1 MSIRKQWLI
10 VLISTAL
17 VFVAVNTLLLTF
29 FVNRNFQNYT
39 RENYEMH
46 IGQIKVLAENFLTEE
61 GYTTRQIQAQLQ
73 AHLSDPITGIKLHD
87 SEGILIAEVN
97 TDFPDRQGMMGR
109 SMMDFMMGI
118 PLEEIEVFEIISGEN
133 PAGQLTIYARSSI
146 TNSMATRM
154 FTIRIIGSTFLAFGI
169 VLIIVILAGITIS
182 RQMSRDLIAT
192 LDQAVNIEIGNESK
206 VNYSKVTEIKALQ
219 QNLEI
224 LNSKLKLK
232 QKSRKNLMDE
242 LMHQAR
248 TPLTILKT
256 HLEALNDGMIVM
268 DSEKIKLCESQI
280 ENITAIMNNMGKIID
295 ANREISVV
303 RNEEFELKQ
312 TLRQIING
320 LKLSFQK
327 KEIELTLVEKDNV
340 ILYTDKNK
348 LSQSIY
354 NILTNALKFTPP
366 GGKVTVSYAML
377 EDFVEI
383 IIEDTGS
390 GISKEDQKYLFD
402 AYYRGKNSLN
412 IPGEGLGL
420 FIAKDNLDKI
430 NGRISVESEIGKGSK
445 FVICQGVYQGVRPL
459 GR

>member
-10 VLISTAL
+10 ALISTAL
-17 VFVAVNTLLLTF
+17 VFVAVNTLLLTYLI
-29 FVNRNFQNYT
+29 NRNFQNYT
-39 RENYEMH
+39 KENYEIH
-46 IGQIKVLAENFLTEE
+46 IGQIKDLSENFLTEE
-61 GYTTRQIQAQLQ
+61 GYTTRQIEAQLQ

-87 SEGILIAEVN
+87 SEGFLIAEVK

-109 SMMDFMMGI
+109 SMMNFMMGV
-118 PLEEIEVFEIISGEN
+118 PLEEVEVLEIYSGDN
-133 PAGQLTIYARSSI
+133 QVGQLKISARSSI

-169 VLIIVILAGITIS
+169 VLIIVILAGIAIS
-182 RQMSRDLIAT
+182 RQMSHDLIAT
-192 LDQAVNIEIGNESK
+192 LDQAVNIEIGSESK

-256 HLEALNDGMIVM
+256 HLEALNDGMIEM
-268 DSEKIKLCESQI
+268 DPEKIKLCESQI
-280 ENITAIMNNMGKIID
+280 ENITAIMNSMGKIID

-303 RNEEFELKQ
+303 NNEEFELKQ

-327 KEIELTLVEKDNV
+327 KEIELSLETKADV
-340 ILYTDKNK
+340 ILCTDKNK

-366 GGKVTVSYAML
+366 GGKVTVSYTVS
-377 EDFVEI
+377 EDLIKI
-383 IIEDTGS
+383 IVEDTGN
-390 GISKEDQKYLFD
+390 GISKEDQKNLFD
-402 AYYRGKNSLN
+402 AYFRGKNSAK
-412 IPGEGLGL
+412 ISGEGLGL

-430 NGRISVESEIGKGSK
+430 NGSISVESEVGEGSK
-445 FVICQGVYQGVRPL
+445 FIVTLPKKDR
-459 GR
+459 